1 MKLETQNP
9 ETFRGVLH
17 KIIYQND
24 ENGYLIGLLK
34 VQPQAGLNT
43 GGATISIVGYMLQ
56 PREGDSY
63 SVTGRWTTHAKYGKQ
78 FQFEQYEIHAPTTL
92 HGIEEYLA
100 SGLIRGIG
108 PAFASRI
115 VRKFG
120 AKTLQILEKTPERL
134 LEVEGVGRKKLGT
147 ITEAAS
153 SLRAMQ
159 DVLAFLKSYDIGT
172 SHAIKIFKAYG
183 KGAIGVVQNNPYH
196 LMQDISGIGFQ
207 IADAIAQKV
216 GVERESLFRL
226 EAGIRFVLDEACRAA
241 GHCYLLQ
248 EELVRRAA
256 DLLAV
261 DEAKIERAADSSIHN
276 NVLVEENDRLFPFPL
291 HEAEKKSVRKLE
303 QLLRKGV
310 KPFSSEKLSLSLAHI
325 ERCHNIA
332 FDVKQ
337 RDAILHAVQQPVTIL
352 TGGPGTGKTLCVNGI
367 IELAD
372 ELGIRYLLC
381 APTGRA
387 AKRLAELSHREA
399 KTIPRLLEYEPQSG
413 LFRRDAESPLDC
425 NFLIVDEMSM
435 VDIQLFAA
443 LLEAVKPESQLVM
456 VGDVDQLPSVGPGQV
471 LRDLIESKKIPTV
484 RLNTIFRQSEQS
496 SIILNSHRLN
506 EGAMP
511 EFGHDFRL
519 IEERE
524 QEEIQK
530 KVVALCSTI
539 LPQNFRYDA
548 FDDIQVLSPMHQSL
562 SGVRELNKALQHALN
577 GHAKVCWQGSER
589 KFLLGD
595 KVMQTKNNYD
605 KDVFNGDIGRV
616 SGVDKEDGLL
626 LVNFYGRT
634 VDYDFEHLDELTLAY
649 AMTIHKSQGNE
660 FKAVI
665 VPLSTAHY
673 IMLQRNLVYTAVT
686 RAREQLILVGE
697 MKALAIAIRNDDVRE
712 RNTMLRQRLVE
723 MV

>member
-1 MKLETQNP
+1 MKLNHTKP
-9 ETFRGVLH
+9 ETFHGTLH
-17 KIIYQND
+17 KIIYQNN

-34 VQPQAGLNT
+34 TDGT
-43 GGATISIVGYMLQ
+43 TISIVGYMMQ
-56 PREGDSY
+56 PREGDAY
-63 SVTGRWTTHAKYGKQ
+63 SVTGKWTTHPKYGKQ
-78 FQFEQYEIHAPTTL
+78 FQFEQYEVHAPTSL

-115 VRKFG
+115 VKKFG
-120 AKTLQILEKTPERL
+120 TKTLEILEKTPNRL
-134 LEVEGVGRKKLGT
+134 LEVEGVGRKKLAM

-183 KGAIGVVQNNPYH
+183 KGAIGVVQSNPYQ
-196 LMQDISGIGFQ
+196 LIQDVSGIGFQ
-207 IADAIAQKV
+207 IADSIAQKI

-226 EAGIRFVLDEACRAA
+226 EAGIRFILDEACRAA
-241 GHCYLLQ
+241 GHCYLPK

-256 DLLAV
+256 ELLVV
-261 DEAKIERAADSSIHN
+261 DEAKIERATDSSVHN
-276 NVLVEENDRLFPFPL
+276 SFLVAEGERLFPFPL
-291 HEAEKKSVRKLE
+291 HKAEKDSARKLE
-303 QLLRKGV
+303 QLLRKGT
-310 KPFSSEKLSLSLAHI
+310 KPFSNEKLSLSLAHI
-325 ERCHNIA
+325 ERRHKIT
-332 FDVKQ
+332 FDAKQ

-367 IELAD
+367 IELAE
-372 ELGIRYLLC
+372 ELGVSYLLC

-387 AKRLAELSHREA
+387 AKRLADLSHREA
-399 KTIPRLLEYEPQSG
+399 KTIHRLLEYEPQSG
-413 LFRRDAESPLDC
+413 IFRRNSESPLDC
-425 NFLIVDEMSM
+425 NLVIVDEVSM

-443 LLEAVKPESQLVM
+443 LLEAVKPESQLVL

-471 LRDLIESKKIPTV
+471 LRDLIESKKILTV

-496 SIILNSHRLN
+496 SIILNSHRIN

-511 EFGHDFRL
+511 KFSEDFQL
-519 IEERE
+519 MEETS
-524 QEEIQK
+524 QEAIQK
-530 KVVALCSTI
+530 KIVGLCSTI

-562 SGVRELNKALQHALN
+562 SGVRDLNKALQHALN

-616 SGVDKEDGLL
+616 AGVDKEEGLL
-626 LVNFYGRT
+626 LVNFYGHT
-634 VDYDFEHLDELTLAY
+634 VEYDFEHLDELTLAY

-665 VPLSTAHY
+665 VPLSMSHY

-686 RAREQLILVGE
+686 RARELLILVGE
-697 MKALAIAIRNDDVRE
+697 MKAIALAIRNDDVRE
-712 RNTMLRQRLVE
+712 RNTMLRERLVE
-723 MV
+723 ML